1 LTAAITIS
9 TARLRLLYRVEGTG
23 KEQMLKKILVQ
34 KSVEE

>member
-9 TARLRLLYRVEGTG
+9 TARLRLIYRVEGME
-23 KEQMLKKILVQ
+23 KEQMRKKIVVQ